1 MNTTKDS
8 TDTMPAH
15 HEPKKGQNSDV
26 KQTIKLSVSLDGI
39 LILIIVILLLTDKIT
54 VNF

>member
-1 MNTTKDS
+1 MNTTKDT
-8 TDTMPAH
+8 TDNTKAH

-26 KQTIKLSVSLDGI
+26 KQTIKLSVSLDGF
-39 LILIIVILLLTDKIT
+39 LILIIMILLLTDKIT